1 MISSPESCKN
11 IDEIRSAIDAIDLE
25 VIQLIGKRFKYV
37 KAASKF
43 KLNEEAVKA
52 PERFKNMLLQRRNWA
67 NIEGLNPDVIEKV
80 YRDLVN
86 YFISEEI
93 KNWNTE
99 NGNK

>member
-1 MISSPESCKN
+1 MVGSPESCKN
-11 IDEIRSAIDAIDLE
+11 INEIRLAIDAIDLQ

-43 KLNEEAVKA
+43 KVNEEAVKA
-52 PERFKNMLLQRRNWA
+52 PERFENMLLQRRDWA
-67 NIEGLNPDVIEKV
+67 VEEGLSPDIIEKL

-93 KNWNTE
+93 KNWNIE

>member
-1 MISSPESCKN
+1 MVSSPESCKN

-43 KLNEEAVKA
+43 KVNEEAVKA

-67 NIEGLNPDVIEKV
+67 SIEGLNPDVIEKV

>member
-11 IDEIRSAIDAIDLE
+11 IDEIRSVIDAIDLQ

-52 PERFKNMLLQRRNWA
+52 PERFKNMLLKRRDWA
-67 NIEGLNPDVIEKV
+67 RIEGLNPDVIEKV

>member
-43 KLNEEAVKA
+43 KVNEEAVKA

-67 NIEGLNPDVIEKV
+67 SIERLNPNVIEKV

>member
-1 MISSPESCKN
+1 MIGSPEGCKN
-11 IDEIRSAIDAIDLE
+11 INEIRLAIDTIDQQ
-25 VIQLIGKRFKYV
+25 VIQLIGERFKYV

-43 KLNEEAVKA
+43 KANEEAVKA
-52 PERFKNMLLQRRNWA
+52 PERFKNMLLQRRDWA
-67 NIEGLNPDVIEKV
+67 DAAGLNPDIIEKV

-93 KNWNTE
+93 KNWNIE

>member
-11 IDEIRSAIDAIDLE
+11 IDEIRSVIDAIDLQ

-52 PERFKNMLLQRRNWA
+52 PERFKNMLLKRRDWA
-67 NIEGLNPDVIEKV
+67 SIEGLNPDVIEKV

>member
-1 MISSPESCKN
+1 MIDSPESCQN

-67 NIEGLNPDVIEKV
+67 GIEGLNPDVIEKV

>member
-43 KLNEEAVKA
+43 KVNEEAVKA

-67 NIEGLNPDVIEKV
+67 SIEGLNPDVIEKV

>member
-1 MISSPESCKN
+1 MIDSPESCKDIN
-11 IDEIRSAIDAIDLE
+11 EIRSAIDAIDQQ
-25 VIQLIGKRFKYV
+25 VIQLIGERFKYV

-43 KLNEEAVKA
+43 KVNEEAVKA
-52 PERFKNMLLQRRNWA
+52 PERFKNMLLQRRDWA
-67 NIEGLNPDVIEKV
+67 DAAGLNPDIIEKV

-93 KNWNTE
+93 KNWNIE